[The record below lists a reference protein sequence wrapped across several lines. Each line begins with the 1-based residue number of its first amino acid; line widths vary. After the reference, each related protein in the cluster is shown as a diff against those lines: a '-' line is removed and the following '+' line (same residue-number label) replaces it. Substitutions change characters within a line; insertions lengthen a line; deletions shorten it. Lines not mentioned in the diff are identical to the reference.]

1 MQANHN
7 KAFILI
13 SLEVH
18 DIGVTFKYQTLEDD
32 IFINVYIS
40 AVILMRTTKRWL
52 YCIKNK

>member
-18 DIGVTFKYQTLEDD
+18 DIGGTFKYQTLEDD

-52 YCIKNK
+52 LLY